1 MQRISKKILLV
12 FASLKLTIFT
22 LLGIGVTLFTGMF
35 WDQTQDSEILLKNT
49 SSLIVRKIFF
59 WLELGDVYHS
69 WWFSIFIILLSIN
82 LIACSIVRLPKL
94 FFDCYYPIRKL
105 DNVKSNYK
113 TQLLIPKVKLPIF
126 NKTEEY
132 WTENNYHYIFFQKQ
146 NYARCGV
153 YIVHTA
159 LLLIMFGSICT
170 NYFGFNGVMMIPEG
184 GYEQAVFV
192 KGSKGVVY
200 KHNLNLFV
208 FCSKFKLK
216 TYQDGSPMS
225 YESKLSIYDKK
236 NSTTPL
242 IVKTIGVNNPLKYQ
256 EFTFYQTFYKIIS
269 GEKKLN
275 FITSSNTNQSSKK
288 FKTRL
293 GGTINNVTVVN
304 YYKNYGGLGEAVQL
318 QQKNKKFI
326 IFKNFP
332 NYDRRVRRGELQI
345 IFTGLD
351 EIYITGITVAKVPG
365 ISVVFSGFC
374 ILFLGIY
381 ITFCM
386 NQRRYYA
393 KIISTESN
401 SYRLY
406 ISCSSSRYPEAFGQ
420 EVSDIVKQHNSI

>member
-1 MQRISKKILLV
+1 MQRILKRILLV

-22 LLGIGVTLFTGMF
+22 LLGIGSTLFTGMF

-49 SSLIVRKIFF
+49 SSLLVRKIFF

-94 FFDCYYPIRKL
+94 FFDCYRPIKKL
-105 DNVKSNYK
+105 DYVKANYK
-113 TQLLIPKVKLPIF
+113 THLVIPKIKLPIF
-126 NKTEEY
+126 NKAEEY
-132 WTENNYHYIFFQKQ
+132 WTEDNCHYIFFQKQ

-170 NYFGFNGVMMIPEG
+170 NYFGFNGVMMVPEG
-184 GYEQAVFV
+184 GYEQTVFI

-200 KHNLNLFV
+200 KHNLGLNV

-236 NSTTPL
+236 KTTAPL

-256 EFTFYQTFYKIIS
+256 KFTFYQTFYKTIS

-275 FITSSNTNQSSKK
+275 FVISSKANQNSKK
-288 FKTRL
+288 FKIKL
-293 GGTINNVTVVN
+293 GETINNVAVIN
-304 YYKNYGGLGEAVQL
+304 YYKNYSGLGEAVQL
-318 QQKNKKFI
+318 KKKNEKFI

-332 NYDRRVRRGELQI
+332 NYDRIVRRGETQI

-351 EIYITGITVAKVPG
+351 ESYITGITVAKVPG
-365 ISVVFSGFC
+365 ISIVFSGFC

-393 KIISTESN
+393 KIINTGNSN
-401 SYRLY
+401 YQLCV
-406 ISCSSSRYPEAFGQ
+406 SCSSSRYPEAFGQ
-420 EVSDIVKQHNSI
+420 EVSNIVKQHHSI